1 MSATR
6 FNLTP
11 GRVISNKFEVISMLG
26 YGWEGEVYKIL
37 EVDTNIER
45 TAKLFYPERN
55 KRNKTANYYA
65 KQLHKLRDCPVL
77 IQYHT
82 KETFVHQSTL
92 ITALISEYIDGE
104 LLADFLKSMPGKR
117 LSSYQA
123 LHLLYAMTKGVEQ
136 IHSSGEYHGD
146 LHVENVII
154 NKFGLD
160 FKLKFLDLSSSRES
174 KRDSRRED
182 IVDLVK
188 IFYESFG
195 GAKYY
200 AKQPDSIKY
209 ICSGLRP
216 SMILQKF
223 KTASQLRMHLENMHF

>member
-1 MSATR
+1 M
-6 FNLTP
+6 
-11 GRVISNKFEVISMLG
+11 ISNKFEVISMLG
-26 YGWEGEVYKIL
+26 FGWEGEVYKIL
-37 EVDTNIER
+37 EINTNIER
-45 TAKLFYPERN
+45 AAKLFYPERN
-55 KRNKTANYYA
+55 KRNKTAHFYA
-65 KQLHKLRDCPVL
+65 RQLHKLRDCPVL

-82 KETFVHQSTL
+82 QETFFHKSKP

-104 LLADFLKSMPGKR
+104 LLDDFLKSLPGKR

-123 LHLLYAMTKGVEQ
+123 LHLLHAMTKGIEQ

-146 LHVENVII
+146 LHLENVVV

-160 FKLKFLDLSSSRES
+160 FKLKFLDLSSSKTS

-188 IFYESFG
+188 IFYASFG
-195 GAKYY
+195 GAKHY

-223 KTASQLRMHLENMHF
+223 KTAAQLRTHLDNMHY